1 MIKIAGAG
9 LSGLTA
15 AINLAKA
22 GYSVEIFESRK
33 DCGNRFKGDLQGL
46 ENWSSKKDVLKDLES
61 MNLKLNFDYTPFKK
75 IATSNGN
82 KLDEFIFKKPIFYLV
97 KRGSMQDS
105 IGRGLLRQTKDFKV
119 KIHFNSKINK
129 KDANIIATG
138 PKPPTSAIDK
148 GIVFETNM
156 NDMAIVLINNTAA
169 YNGYSYLLI
178 SKGYGCMCTVVFG
191 KTDLVNKC
199 FKETKNIFSRLVNL
213 EIKNP
218 RIVGGYANFNYEPLL
233 VKGNKLFVGE
243 AAGLQDAFLGFG
255 MRYAI
260 TSGYLAAKSIIN
272 NVDYKKLIEK
282 RFFKQMRAA
291 IVNRFL
297 FERLGDNAY
306 QILIGKAKKS
316 KNLFK
321 ILFMAYNFSYKFQK
335 LLFPISLITLKKK
348 YKI

>member
-22 GYSVEIFESRK
+22 GYSVEIFESKK

-46 ENWSSKKDVLKDLES
+46 ENWSSKKGVLKDLES
-61 MNLKLNFDYTPFKK
+61 MNLKLNFDYAPFKK
-75 IATSNGN
+75 IATSNGDG
-82 KLDEFIFKKPIFYLV
+82 LDEFIFKKPIFYLV
-97 KRGSMQDS
+97 KRGSMRDS
-105 IGRGLLRQTKDFKV
+105 IDQGLLRQARNFKV
-119 KIHFNSKINK
+119 KIHFNSKTNE
-129 KDANIIATG
+129 KDIHIIATG
-138 PKPPTSAIDK
+138 PKRTTLCTDK
-148 GIVFETNM
+148 GIAFETSM
-156 NDMAIVLINNTAA
+156 GDMAIGLMNNNAA

-178 SKGYGCMCTVVFG
+178 SKGYGCMCTVVVG
-191 KTDLVNKC
+191 KPNLVNKC

-218 RIVGGYANFNYEPLL
+218 RSVGGYGNFNYEPLL
-233 VKGNKLFVGE
+233 VKEDRLFVGE

-260 TSGYLAAKSIIN
+260 TSGYLAAKSIIDN
-272 NVDYKKLIEK
+272 IDYKKLIEK
-282 RFFKQMRAA
+282 RFFNQMKAS

-297 FERLGDNAY
+297 FERLGDKAY
-306 QILIGKAKKS
+306 QLLINKAKKS
-316 KNLFK
+316 KDLSK
-321 ILFMAYNFSYKFQK
+321 ILFKAYNFSFKFQK
-335 LLFPISLITLKKK
+335 LLFPISLATLKIK